1 MLFTASRTKIS
12 CDASYVLQLDLERGI
27 LFVELSELFLMGHL
41 TVDCQK
47 LVALN
52 LSKGQSRPSL
62 ARQGDFCTLE
72 TSFFL
77 FKEAKDVSLDGSMP
91 LEPAVLE
98 SPHYL

>member
-1 MLFTASRTKIS
+1 MLLTASWTKIS
-12 CDASYVLQLDLERGI
+12 SDASYVLQLDLQRGV

-41 TVDCQK
+41 SVDRQK

-52 LSKGQSRPSL
+52 LSKCQSRPSL
-62 ARQGDFCTLE
+62 AGQGDFCTLE

-91 LEPAVLE
+91 LEPTVLE